1 MKLAVLG
8 AAVLWGTA
16 GTAGLLVSGVDPI
29 SVAAARLV
37 VGGLVLV
44 AIATV
49 TTAVTAG
56 GTGTLTA
63 AVTRTLTG
71 AVTRTP
77 TRTPTEVGATVAGRP
92 PEGPAVRVPARRGL
106 LLAAALGVAAYQLC
120 YFAAISRT
128 GVAVGTVVAIGSGP
142 VFTGLLSWALDRVPP
157 TRRWAGA
164 TAAAVA
170 GCAVLTGGGGQVR
183 ADGVL
188 LALLGGLLYAF
199 YAVAA
204 ARVIGSG
211 ASSDAVMGALFGG
224 AGLVMLP
231 VLLWTGAGW
240 LAEPRGLL
248 AALYL
253 GCATTALAYV
263 LYGRGLRTTPVA
275 TAATLA
281 LAEPAV
287 AALLGVAVLGER
299 LTPVSAAGLL
309 LLGAGLVAA
318 ALPERRTP
326 VRPGGGAAVPAPG
339 GGAAAS
345 APGGGAAASAP
356 GGGAAA
362 SAPGG

>member
-16 GTAGLLVSGVDPI
+16 GTAGLLVSGVDPV

-37 VGGLVLV
+37 VGGLVLT
-44 AIATV
+44 AIA
-49 TTAVTAG
+49 AVAG
-56 GTGTLTA
+56 G
-63 AVTRTLTG
+63 RS
-71 AVTRTP
+71 
-77 TRTPTEVGATVAGRP
+77 
-92 PEGPAVRVPARRGL
+92 AVRALPRRGL
-106 LLAAALGVAAYQLC
+106 LPAAALGVAAYQLC

-204 ARVIGSG
+204 ARVIGAG
-211 ASSDAVMGALFGG
+211 ASSDAVMGVLFGG

-318 ALPERRTP
+318 ALPDG
-326 VRPGGGAAVPAPG
+326 VRAGGVRAAGPEPWQ
-339 GGAAAS
+339 
-345 APGGGAAASAP
+345 
-356 GGGAAA
+356 
-362 SAPGG
+362 